1 MVPISAGAG
10 FCRPSPV
17 GLVPALAFSFAAA
30 AAGCLPPVAGGISPP
45 SPPQRSLDPAG
56 MTHGSQPTQTS
67 GPAVCNPVAASHF
80 RTAAASDLVSDTPVK
95 GCVPACAEI
104 ASPDC
109 HGRSHDVALAVV
121 LGRAALQAA
130 PATALNKDG
139 LLAPSC
145 APILADECA
154 PILADDLGVSDSA
167 QDDDYGQPASVCPSP
182 RDASGLDTA
191 ARGEQDDDS
200 AARDCGADTGGGF
213 GVFDFDGDGVDWLGF
228 LVTGEG
234 VAGTA
239 GGS

>member
-1 MVPISAGAG
+1 M
-10 FCRPSPV
+10 
-17 GLVPALAFSFAAA
+17 
-30 AAGCLPPVAGGISPP
+30 
-45 SPPQRSLDPAG
+45 
-56 MTHGSQPTQTS
+56 
-67 GPAVCNPVAASHF
+67 
-80 RTAAASDLVSDTPVK
+80 VSDTPVK

-130 PATALNKDG
+130 PATALYKDG

-145 APILADECA
+145 APILADAC
-154 PILADDLGVSDSA
+154 DLGVSDSA
-167 QDDDYGQPASVCPSP
+167 QDDDDGPAASVCPSP

-234 VAGTA
+234 VVGAA